1 MKKITALLILTM
13 LLVSLIAG
21 CNDNNTTTTEAPTT
35 EAPTTEAPT
44 TEAPST
50 EAPTTTVL
58 ISAED
63 YSWYA
68 KWNNAVK
75 QSRTNKISMEIFGM
89 SSDLDELGESA
100 ITKEDD
106 ISEVL
111 GMLSSLEFE
120 ITSERE
126 ESAFLGGLLGDL
138 VCGENEEENLCIL
151 ISADGY
157 VYVKDLSNTQTSW
170 YDWMTFKDTDVIVK
184 STTKIDFAKIEA
196 LHKNNK

>member
-21 CNDNNTTTTEAPTT
+21 CNDNNTTTTETPTT

-44 TEAPST
+44 TETPTT
-50 EAPTTTVL
+50 EAPTTTAL
-58 ISAED
+58 PSAED

-75 QSRTNKISMEIFGM
+75 QSRVNKISMEIFGM

-106 ISEVL
+106 ISEIL
-111 GMLSSLEFE
+111 GIFSNE
-120 ITSERE
+120 IP
-126 ESAFLGGLLGDL
+126 
-138 VCGENEEENLCIL
+138 
-151 ISADGY
+151 
-157 VYVKDLSNTQTSW
+157 
-170 YDWMTFKDTDVIVK
+170 
-184 STTKIDFAKIEA
+184 
-196 LHKNNK
+196 

>member
-44 TEAPST
+44 TETPTT
-50 EAPTTTVL
+50 EAPTTTAQP
-58 ISAED
+58 SAED

-75 QSRTNKISMEIFGM
+75 QSRVNKISMEIFGM

-106 ISEVL
+106 ISEIL

-126 ESAFLGGLLGDL
+126 GSAFLGGLLADL
-138 VCGENEEENLCIL
+138 VCGENEEENLC
-151 ISADGY
+151 
-157 VYVKDLSNTQTSW
+157 K
-170 YDWMTFKDTDVIVK
+170 
-184 STTKIDFAKIEA
+184 
-196 LHKNNK
+196 